1 MFHRLGISP
10 NNDPRTALRGRLQ
23 RNRRGHKLVAVDIET
38 EDLELL
44 ARFVSKLGGYA
55 EGLFDYY
62 DFRFPKTV
70 LRGHIDSVRA
80 DLLQLRQ
87 PIHEAAVS
95 LRPPTIGKDVVWE
108 EAEQNWNYGQT
119 LRSAGGIT
127 MISQNYRDRMTP
139 ENLRRAMTA
148 KVLHHC
154 QAGLLDDLIDT
165 GRYSFIE
172 AKDLYHH
179 CLTSLIDPGFEINA
193 FRKELALS
201 LNQEQ
206 LSVFDLMTNITAAF
220 NQLYQASPH
229 GNDLFYEMERI
240 NDRHVLGQALTMFQ
254 KHPNI
259 DLPKLKRVAM
269 GLSAMDSDLR
279 WTERLSPY
287 LSGVPYYNLIDMS
300 FLDELPSRQE
310 IDAMLHTWFY
320 YDLVIT
326 MLNHIVGV
334 HKDLR
339 SGIVNL
345 ALLSVRESE
354 VLNLTSPQGYNPSLT
369 VRDYEDL
376 FARTAEF
383 SNRALRIAVAELEDE
398 KLFYPFITI
407 MIPVVLMAD
416 WIGNRDDMIHQYLAT
431 IAPSV
436 REAAEAHAVAESRVS
451 VSEVQTSR

>member
-1 MFHRLGISP
+1 M
-10 NNDPRTALRGRLQ
+10 
-23 RNRRGHKLVAVDIET
+23 

-44 ARFVSKLGGYA
+44 TRFVSKLGGYA
-55 EGLFDYY
+55 EGMFDYH
-62 DFRFPKTV
+62 DFNFPKAA
-70 LRGHIDSVRA
+70 LRGHIDSVRG
-80 DLLQLRQ
+80 DLLRLRESL
-87 PIHEAAVS
+87 HEATVS
-95 LRPPTIGKDVVWE
+95 LRPPTIGRDVVWD
-108 EAEQNWNYGQT
+108 EADQSWNYGQT

-127 MISQNYRDRMTP
+127 MISQYYRERMTP

-165 GRYSFIE
+165 GRYTFIE

-179 CLTSLIDPGFEINA
+179 CLASLVDPGFEINA

-201 LNQEQ
+201 LNQDQ
-206 LSVFDLMTNITAAF
+206 MSVFDLMTSITSAF
-220 NQLYQASPH
+220 NQLYQDSPH

-240 NDRHVLGQALTMFQ
+240 NDRHILGQALTMFQ

-259 DLPKLKRVAM
+259 DLPKLRRVAM
-269 GLSAMDSDLR
+269 GLSGPDSDLR

-300 FLDELPSRQE
+300 FLIEPPSRRE
-310 IDAMLHTWFY
+310 IDAMLRTWFY

-326 MLNHIVGV
+326 NLNHIVGL

-339 SGIVNL
+339 AGIVNL

-354 VLNLTSPQGYNPSLT
+354 VLNLTSPQGFNPGLT
-369 VRDYEDL
+369 IRDYEEL
-376 FARTAEF
+376 FTRTAEF
-383 SNRALRIAVAELEDE
+383 SNRALRAAMASLEDE

-416 WIGNRDDMIHQYLAT
+416 WIGNRDDMIHQYLGL
-431 IAPSV
+431 IAPSI
-436 REAAEAHAVAESRVS
+436 REAAAQALAEAPAVAVPQESR
-451 VSEVQTSR
+451 

>member
-1 MFHRLGISP
+1 
-10 NNDPRTALRGRLQ
+10 
-23 RNRRGHKLVAVDIET
+23 
-38 EDLELL
+38 
-44 ARFVSKLGGYA
+44 VSKLGGYA
-55 EGLFDYY
+55 EGMFDYH
-62 DFRFPKTV
+62 DFHFSKTI
-70 LRGHIDSVRA
+70 LRDHIDSVGA
-80 DLLQLRQ
+80 DLLRLRESLHQ
-87 PIHEAAVS
+87 ATVS
-95 LRPPTIGKDVVWE
+95 LRPPTLGKDVVWE
-108 EAEQNWNYGQT
+108 EADQNWNYGQT

-127 MISQNYRDRMTP
+127 MISQYYRDRMTP

-165 GRYSFIE
+165 GRYTFIE

-179 CLTSLIDPGFEINA
+179 CLSSLIDPGFEINA

-201 LNQEQ
+201 LNQDQ
-206 LSVFDLMTNITAAF
+206 MSVFDLMTSITAAF
-220 NQLYQASPH
+220 NQLYQGSPN

-259 DLPKLKRVAM
+259 DLPTLKRVAS
-269 GLSAMDSDLR
+269 GLNAPDPSLR
-279 WTERLSPY
+279 WTEKLSPY

-300 FLDELPSRQE
+300 FLTERPTPHE
-310 IDAMLHTWFY
+310 IDAMLRTWFY

-326 MLNHIVGV
+326 MLNHTVGL

-354 VLNLTSPQGYNPSLT
+354 VLNLKSTQGYNPALT
-369 VRDYEDL
+369 IQDYEDL

-383 SNRALRIAVAELEDE
+383 SNRALKIATAELDDE

-416 WIGNRDDMIHQYLAT
+416 WIGNRDDMIHRYLGM
-431 IAPSV
+431 IAPSIRV
-436 REAAEAHAVAESRVS
+436 AAEQALADAPVAV
-451 VSEVQTSR
+451 VQQEDV

>member
-1 MFHRLGISP
+1 M
-10 NNDPRTALRGRLQ
+10 
-23 RNRRGHKLVAVDIET
+23 
-38 EDLELL
+38 
-44 ARFVSKLGGYA
+44 SKLGGYA
-55 EGLFDYY
+55 EGMFDYH
-62 DFRFPKTV
+62 DFNFPKAV
-70 LRGHIDSVRA
+70 LKGHIDSVRT
-80 DLLQLRQ
+80 DLGNLR
-87 PIHEAAVS
+87 ESLRETTVS
-95 LRPPTIGKDVVWE
+95 LRPPNIAKDVVWE
-108 EAEQNWNYGQT
+108 EAEENWNYGQT
-119 LRSAGGIT
+119 LRGAGGIT
-127 MISQNYRDRMTP
+127 MISLNYRDRMTP

-165 GRYSFIE
+165 GRYTFIE

-179 CLTSLIDPGFEINA
+179 CLTSMIDPGFEINT
-193 FRKELALS
+193 FRKELALD
-201 LNQEQ
+201 LNQNQ
-206 LSVFDLMTNITAAF
+206 LSVFDLMTSITAAF
-220 NQLYQASPH
+220 NQLYQESPH
-229 GNDLFYEMERI
+229 GHDLFYEMERI

-259 DLPKLKRVAM
+259 DLQKLRRVAM
-269 GLSAMDSDLR
+269 GLSAPDPNLR
-279 WTERLSPY
+279 WMERLSPY

-300 FLDELPSRQE
+300 FLTEQPSRHE
-310 IDAMLHTWFY
+310 IDAMLRTWFY

-326 MLNHIVGV
+326 MLNHIVGL

-376 FARTAEF
+376 FTRTAEF
-383 SNRALRIAVAELEDE
+383 SDRALKLATAGFEDE

-416 WIGNRDDMIHQYLAT
+416 WIGNRDDMIHQYLGK
-431 IAPSV
+431 IAPSI
-436 REAAEAHAVAESRVS
+436 RQAAQAYAVPAPPRVA
-451 VSEVQTSR
+451 VPQETR

>member
-1 MFHRLGISP
+1 VG
-10 NNDPRTALRGRLQ
+10 DQ
-23 RNRRGHKLVAVDIET
+23 RRRRGQSLVAVDIGT
-38 EDLELL
+38 DDLELL
-44 ARFVSKLGGYA
+44 TKFVSKLGGYA
-55 EGLFDYY
+55 EGMFDYHA
-62 DFRFPKTV
+62 FQFPKAV
-70 LRGHIDSVRA
+70 LKGHIDSLRTDLGRLREPLRA
-80 DLLQLRQ
+80 
-87 PIHEAAVS
+87 ATVS
-95 LRPPTIGKDVVWE
+95 LRPPNMARDAVWE
-108 EAEQNWNYGQT
+108 EADETWNYGQT
-119 LRSAGGIT
+119 LRFAGGIS

-139 ENLRRAMTA
+139 ENLRRSMTA

-179 CLTSLIDPGFEINA
+179 CLASLIDPGFEINA

-220 NQLYQASPH
+220 NKLYQESPH
-229 GNDLFYEMERI
+229 GHELFYELERI
-240 NDRHVLGQALTMFQ
+240 NDRLILGQALTMFQ
-254 KHPNI
+254 KTPTL
-259 DLPKLKRVAM
+259 DLPKLKRVAA
-269 GLSAMDSDLR
+269 GLSAPDPGIR
-279 WTERLSPY
+279 WPERMCPY
-287 LSGVPYYNLIDMS
+287 LSGISYYNLLDMC
-300 FLDELPSRQE
+300 FLTEGPSPRE
-310 IDAMLHTWFY
+310 VETMLKTWFY

-354 VLNLTSPQGYNPSLT
+354 VLNVAAPQNYNPNLT
-369 VRDYEDL
+369 VRDYEEL

-383 SNRALRIAVAELEDE
+383 SDRALKLATGGFEDE

-416 WIGNRDDMIHQYLAT
+416 WIGNRDDMIHQYLAM

-436 REAAEAHAVAESRVS
+436 RQAAEVYGAIEKVQVPVAE
-451 VSEVQTSR
+451 TSR